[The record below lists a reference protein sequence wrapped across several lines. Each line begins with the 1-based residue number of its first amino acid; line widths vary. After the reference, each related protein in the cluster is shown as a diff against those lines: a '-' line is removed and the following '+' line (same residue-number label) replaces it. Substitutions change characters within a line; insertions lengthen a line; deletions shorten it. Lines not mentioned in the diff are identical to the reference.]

1 MTQEQLVETIFQK
14 LLEQDAYKPSVSNLT
29 KLKRWLQTK
38 ISANKNRRIIS
49 PKVDGRHPTVKSPE
63 NTQLPL
69 KDLKNPKNP
78 SFQSKILPK
87 LVRVPSK
94 EHIRNTPSGD
104 GAQIRGPISS
114 LRLKTSLSNPREVAN
129 TP

>member
-1 MTQEQLVETIFQK
+1 MTVVSRLFQK

-49 PKVDGRHPTVKSPE
+49 PKVDGRRPAVKSPE
-63 NTQLPL
+63 NAKLPL
-69 KDLKNPKNP
+69 KDLKNPNNP

-94 EHIRNTPSGD
+94 EHIRNTPGGD

>member
-1 MTQEQLVETIFQK
+1 M
-14 LLEQDAYKPSVSNLT
+14 
-29 KLKRWLQTK
+29 
-38 ISANKNRRIIS
+38 
-49 PKVDGRHPTVKSPE
+49 DGRRPAVKSPE
-63 NTQLPL
+63 NSALPL
-69 KDLKNPKNP
+69 KDLKNP

>member
-1 MTQEQLVETIFQK
+1 M
-14 LLEQDAYKPSVSNLT
+14 EQDAYKPSVSNLT

-49 PKVDGRHPTVKSPE
+49 PKVDGRRPAVKSPE
-63 NTQLPL
+63 NDSRMLPL
-69 KDLKNPKNP
+69 KDLKNPNPKSP

-94 EHIRNTPSGD
+94 EHIRNTPGGD
-104 GAQIRGPISS
+104 GTQIRGPISS